1 MARDH
6 KSGLGRGLPSLLG
19 NNNNNNNV
27 DEKEKRGVDNLINQD
42 PEDAPVRI
50 RETYSSFNVN
60 SPLNNAVPSA
70 PDTGQ
75 TEILTETVSSPVITE
90 REEKQIV
97 DDYKNEHKNGFME
110 IDVALIEP
118 NPEQPRSNFKED
130 KLQELAN
137 SINDKGVLEPILVR
151 QVSGGKYQ
159 IIAGERRWQASR
171 IARKT
176 TIPAIILTLEDNEAL
191 EASLI
196 ENIQRDDLN
205 PIEEAYAYKKLM
217 DKMNYTQAELAKA
230 VSKGRSTI
238 ANSIRLLDLPETA
251 QEAMFKGKITAGHA
265 RAILSVPNEKGRQK
279 LVERI
284 VNEKLNV
291 RDTEQLA
298 RILSMKPSAV
308 KTKAKQQP
316 SEYKAI
322 AKSLRDVL
330 KTNVRIRQ
338 TKTGNKLEITFAN
351 EEELRAIYEKLSES
365 NED

>member
-1 MARDH
+1 
-6 KSGLGRGLPSLLG
+6 
-19 NNNNNNNV
+19 
-27 DEKEKRGVDNLINQD
+27 
-42 PEDAPVRI
+42 
-50 RETYSSFNVN
+50 
-60 SPLNNAVPSA
+60 
-70 PDTGQ
+70 
-75 TEILTETVSSPVITE
+75 
-90 REEKQIV
+90 
-97 DDYKNEHKNGFME
+97 
-110 IDVALIEP
+110 
-118 NPEQPRSNFKED
+118 
-130 KLQELAN
+130 
-137 SINDKGVLEPILVR
+137 
-151 QVSGGKYQ
+151 
-159 IIAGERRWQASR
+159 
-171 IARKT
+171 
-176 TIPAIILTLEDNEAL
+176 
-191 EASLI
+191 
-196 ENIQRDDLN
+196 
-205 PIEEAYAYKKLM
+205 M

-351 EEELRAIYEKLSES
+351 EEELRAIYDKLSES